1 MAKSKFKGTRF
12 TIASPEATKMWKA
25 VKELKRL
32 YAK

>member
-1 MAKSKFKGTRF
+1 MSKFKGTRF
-12 TIASPEATKMWKA
+12 TIASPDAHKMWKA